1 MPIDNE
7 SRNSTDFVKMYSDYV
22 KCGMENDKR
31 LNIIHSE
38 ISKFAHSQFHGRNW
52 VIKLGV
58 PKTILLL
65 LI

>member
-1 MPIDNE
+1 
-7 SRNSTDFVKMYSDYV
+7 MYSDYV

-52 VIKLGV
+52 VIKLGGAQNNSA
-58 PKTILLL
+58 PFDLNLD
-65 LI
+65 LIEVFL